1 MGIKVLRM
9 PYEWYFCAMVINAAQ
24 LCELL
29 QGELVGN
36 GEEKIYGPSQIDA
49 GIPGTV
55 TFLANLKYEEYA
67 YTTGASVLIVSRDF
81 QPRTPLKA
89 AMIRVDDVYGAM
101 MTLLEKFGKNGTP
114 EPGISTLAVIGD
126 QFQSGK
132 NVSIGPYTVIEK
144 SVTLGNNSILFPQVF
159 VGHDTSIGDD
169 VIIYPGARIYPNSII
184 GNRCIIHSNA
194 VIGCDGFGYKPDE
207 NGHYTKINHVG
218 KVWLEDDVEIGANTV
233 IDRGT
238 LTVTKIG
245 KGTKIDN
252 LVQIAHNVII
262 GEDTVIAAQA
272 GIAGSSSIGSQAR
285 IGGQVGIAGH
295 IHLADRIEIQAQSG
309 VHTGK
314 YPEGSRIF
322 GYPAIQY
329 MDYLKSYAVFKQ
341 LPEYTKRI
349 EELEKQIAELKKNL
363 T

>member
-1 MGIKVLRM
+1 
-9 PYEWYFCAMVINAAQ
+9 MVINAAQ

-36 GEEKIYGPSQIDA
+36 GEERIYGPSQIDA

-55 TFLANLKYEEYA
+55 SFLANVKYEEFA

-81 QPRTPLKA
+81 QPKVPMRA
-89 AMIRVDDVYGAM
+89 SMIRVDDVYAAM
-101 MTLLEKFGKNGTP
+101 LTLLEKFGKNGQP
-114 EPGISTLAVIGD
+114 EPGISDLAVIGD
-126 QFQSGK
+126 NFQSGK
-132 NVSIGPYTVIEK
+132 QVAVGAFTVIEK
-144 SVTLGNNSILFPQVF
+144 GVTVGNNTILYPQVF
-159 VGHDTSIGDD
+159 IGHDTTIGDD
-169 VIIYPGARIYPNSII
+169 VIIYPGARIYPNTVIS
-184 GNRCIIHSNA
+184 NRCIIHANA
-194 VIGCDGFGYKPDE
+194 VIGCDGFGYKPDGQ
-207 NGHYTKINHVG
+207 GHYTKINHVG

-238 LTVTKIG
+238 LTVTRIG
-245 KGTKIDN
+245 RGTKIDN
-252 LVQIAHNVII
+252 LVQIAHNVVI

-272 GIAGSSSIGSQAR
+272 GIAGSSTIGSHAR

-329 MDYLKSYAVFKQ
+329 IDYLKSYAVFKQ
-341 LPEYTKRI
+341 LPEYMKRI
-349 EELEKQIAELKKNL
+349 EELERQLAVLKKN
-363 T
+363 TK

>member
-1 MGIKVLRM
+1 
-9 PYEWYFCAMVINAAQ
+9 MVINAAQ

-36 GEEKIYGPSQIDA
+36 GDEKIHGPSQIDA

-55 TFLANLKYEEYA
+55 SFLANPKYEEYA
-67 YTTGASVLIVSRDF
+67 YTTKASVLIVSRDF
-81 QPRTPLKA
+81 QPRSPLHASLIK
-89 AMIRVDDVYGAM
+89 VDDVYGAM
-101 MTLLEKFGKNGTP
+101 MALLEKFGSNGVP
-114 EPGISTLAVIGD
+114 EPGISELAVIGER
-126 QFQSGK
+126 FHAGK
-132 NVSIGPYTVIEK
+132 EISIGPYTVIENN
-144 SVTLGNNSILFPQVF
+144 VALGNNSILYPQVF
-159 VGHDTSIGDD
+159 IGHDAVIGDE
-169 VIIYPGARIYPNSII
+169 VIIYPGVRIYPNTRI
-184 GNRCIIHSNA
+184 GDRCIIHSNA

-295 IHLADRIEIQAQSG
+295 IHLADRIEIQAQS
-309 VHTGK
+309 
-314 YPEGSRIF
+314 
-322 GYPAIQY
+322 
-329 MDYLKSYAVFKQ
+329 
-341 LPEYTKRI
+341 
-349 EELEKQIAELKKNL
+349 
-363 T
+363 